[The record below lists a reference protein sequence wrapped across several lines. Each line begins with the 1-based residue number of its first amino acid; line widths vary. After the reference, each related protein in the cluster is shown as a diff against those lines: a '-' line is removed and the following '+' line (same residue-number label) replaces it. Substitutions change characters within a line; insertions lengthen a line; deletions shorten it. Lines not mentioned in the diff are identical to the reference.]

1 MAHSDHFLHGFFN
14 PESVAIIGATN
25 NPLKMNFRVLQN
37 LVHLGYGGRIYPV
50 NPNAG
55 EILGIKTFARLQD
68 IPESIDLAVIAVS
81 AHKVP
86 GIIRECGSKG
96 IENIVVITGGFSEGG
111 EGGRA
116 LQKEMEALI
125 KNNRI
130 RILGPNTLS
139 PVNTAN
145 NLAISFNPI
154 KRLSRGNISFVFQS
168 GFYEP
173 MINWLFSHLGINK
186 MLDTGNKMDI
196 NELDALEYFAED
208 PDTGIIA
215 MHIESLHGDARE
227 FFNRVK
233 SVSKEKPVII
243 LKAGHTQAGSRAA
256 ASHTGA
262 MASENNA
269 VFNGALRQ
277 AGAIRAENMEAF
289 FDLAKAFQFCP
300 LPRGNRLAV
309 VTLSGGEGVMA
320 TDACETHGMNQA
332 DLGVETRQ
340 KLMGIFPEWE
350 IPFNPFDAGVCMEFH
365 LSDMSVFFDA
375 LRAIPED
382 NGVDCTIMQLLPWT
396 LNENMTIP
404 GASENFA
411 GAMRELYIKWLLS
424 MKKSGKP
431 FALWCASSGSTEMA
445 LIGQIE
451 AERIPVFRSSE
462 RAVRAISA
470 MNKYRERIS
479 R

>member
-1 MAHSDHFLHGFFN
+1 MTLSNHFLHRFFN
-14 PESVAIIGATN
+14 PASVAIVGATN

-37 LVHLGYGGRIYPV
+37 LVHLGYEGRIYPV

-55 EILGIKTFARLQD
+55 EILGIKAFARLQD
-68 IPESIDLAVIAVS
+68 IPESIDLAVIAVP

-96 IENIVVITGGFSEGG
+96 VENIVVITGGFSEGG
-111 EGGRA
+111 GAGMA
-116 LQKEMEALI
+116 LQKEMKALI

-145 NLAISFNPI
+145 KLAVSFNPI
-154 KRLSRGNISFVFQS
+154 KKLSRGNISFAFQS

-186 MLDTGNKMDI
+186 ILDTGNKMDI

-243 LKAGHTQAGSRAA
+243 LKAGHTPAGSRAA
-256 ASHTGA
+256 ASHTGT
-262 MASENNA
+262 MADENDA
-269 VFNGALRQ
+269 VFDGALRQ

-332 DLGVETRQ
+332 DLGAETRQ
-340 KLMGIFPEWE
+340 KLMKIFPEWE

-365 LSDMSVFFDA
+365 LSDLSVFFNTI
-375 LRAIPED
+375 RAIPED

-396 LNENMTIP
+396 LNESMTPP
-404 GASENFA
+404 GTSEDFA
-411 GAMRELYIKWLLS
+411 AAMKKLYIQWLLS

-431 FALWCASSGSTEMA
+431 FALWCASSGATEME

-451 AERIPVFRSSE
+451 AERVPVFRSSE
-462 RAVRAISA
+462 RAVRALSA
-470 MNKYRERIS
+470 MNRYRENIS

>member
-1 MAHSDHFLHGFFN
+1 MTLSNHFLHRFFN
-14 PESVAIIGATN
+14 PASVAIVGATN

-37 LVHLGYGGRIYPV
+37 LVHLGYEGRIYPV

-55 EILGIKTFARLQD
+55 EILGIKAFARLQD
-68 IPESIDLAVIAVS
+68 IPESIDLAVIAVP

-96 IENIVVITGGFSEGG
+96 VENIVVITGGFSEGG
-111 EGGRA
+111 GAGMA
-116 LQKEMEALI
+116 LQKEMKALI

-145 NLAISFNPI
+145 KLAVSFNPI
-154 KRLSRGNISFVFQS
+154 KKLSRGNISFAFQS

-186 MLDTGNKMDI
+186 ILDTGNKMDI

-243 LKAGHTQAGSRAA
+243 LKAGHTPAGSRAA
-256 ASHTGA
+256 ASHTGT
-262 MASENNA
+262 MAGENDA
-269 VFNGALRQ
+269 VFDGALRQ

-332 DLGVETRQ
+332 DLGAETRQ
-340 KLMGIFPEWE
+340 KLMKIFPEWE

-365 LSDMSVFFDA
+365 LSDLSVFFNTI
-375 LRAIPED
+375 RAIPED

-396 LNENMTIP
+396 LNESMTPP
-404 GASENFA
+404 GTSEDFA
-411 GAMRELYIKWLLS
+411 AAMKKLYIQWLLS

-431 FALWCASSGSTEMA
+431 FALWCASSGATEME

-451 AERIPVFRSSE
+451 AERVPVFRSSE
-462 RAVRAISA
+462 RAVRALSA
-470 MNKYRERIS
+470 MNRYRENIS